1 MPKGN
6 YTYHG
11 KYYENSILFTGIK
24 DGFEYIDGIKKG
36 ACFAEYTGES
46 FYCNIPDVKDYNTKY
61 TIIKFTPDYSQD
73 YCFNRSG
80 GDTVIKIQRNG
91 NNIQTGSYDVDDE
104 EYNTYLYGGETYYIG
119 VAMQS
124 GSGTISLDVGPYYG
138 GDSSSSSNYYESS
151 SY

>member
-1 MPKGN
+1 MNIHLTPRKIWLCVHGETDFTKKGILGGDPPLN
-6 YTYHG
+6 
-11 KYYENSILFTGIK
+11 ENGILFTGIK

-119 VAMQS
+119 VAM
-124 GSGTISLDVGPYYG
+124 
-138 GDSSSSSNYYESS
+138 
-151 SY
+151 